1 MNTHTKHIPCLITI
15 FGATGDLSHR
25 KLFPSLFHL
34 YQQDNLDDHIAIIG
48 VGRRDYTNDFFREQV
63 KQSIQTHVKDTDR
76 LDEFIEHVFILK
88 MMSMKKKVI
97 MNY

>member
-1 MNTHTKHIPCLITI
+1 M
-15 FGATGDLSHR
+15 SHR

-34 YQQDNLDDHIAIIG
+34 YQQDNLDEHIAIIG

-63 KQSIQTHVKDTDR
+63 KQSIQTHVKDDR

>member
-34 YQQDNLDDHIAIIG
+34 YQQDNLDEHIAIIG
-48 VGRRDYTNDFFREQV
+48 VGRRDYTNDFSVNKLNNLFKRTS
-63 KQSIQTHVKDTDR
+63 K
-76 LDEFIEHVFILK
+76 ILID
-88 MMSMKKKVI
+88 SM
-97 MNY
+97 NS

>member
-1 MNTHTKHIPCLITI
+1 M
-15 FGATGDLSHR
+15 SHR

-34 YQQDNLDDHIAIIG
+34 YQQDNLDEHIAIIG